1 MVNDIVK
8 KVRDYICRHEMINP
22 GDHVYVAVSGGADSM
37 CLLFLLKEL
46 SGTMDFSLSAVHV
59 EHGIRG
65 QESVDDMAYV
75 KNECEKLGIPVIVE
89 SVDAAGVSEM
99 TGTTLEEAA
108 RNERYRVFGS
118 LDADRIALAH
128 HMDDQ
133 AETFIFNA
141 LRGTGLRGL
150 RGMIPV
156 RDRYIRPLLCIT
168 RQDTEEYC
176 RQKHIEYRQDL
187 TNSDLD
193 ITRNRIRHT
202 VMPELSGLNEKA
214 TEHICETAAEL
225 TETEDYLD
233 QMTGKAFEEC
243 ILRDETE
250 DKGVLRIDLDR
261 FETFHSIIAS
271 RVVKK
276 ALISVSGKARDIG
289 RKHIEAVLSIAKGQS
304 GRHVKL
310 IYGITASREFRTV
323 VIRRG
328 GKYELPSL
336 QIKPVLGF
344 EILDRKKVAAEEIK
358 AGDIYTKYIDYDK
371 INGVS
376 VLSVRHRMPGDHI
389 SIRGGNK
396 KLKDLLIE
404 DRIPSEKRE
413 EMYFVTVGSEIVWIP
428 DTGRIGERF
437 KVTEGSEKILKMEI
451 KYG

>member
-46 SGTMDFSLSAVHV
+46 SGDMDFSLSAVHG

-75 KNECEKLGIPVIVE
+75 KNECEKFGIPVIVE

-108 RNERYRVFGS
+108 RNERYRVFES

-128 HMDDQ
+128 HMADQ

-168 RQDTEEYC
+168 RQETEEYC

-187 TNSDLD
+187 TNEDLD

-202 VMPELSGLNEKA
+202 VIPELARLNEKA
-214 TEHICETAAEL
+214 VEHICETAAEL

-250 DKGVLRIDLDR
+250 DKGELRIDLDR
-261 FETFHSIIAS
+261 FETLHSIIAS

-276 ALISVSGKARDIG
+276 RSSAYP
-289 RKHIEAVLSIAKGQS
+289 E
-304 GRHVKL
+304 
-310 IYGITASREFRTV
+310 
-323 VIRRG
+323 
-328 GKYELPSL
+328 
-336 QIKPVLGF
+336 KP
-344 EILDRKKVAAEEIK
+344 EI
-358 AGDIYTKYIDYDK
+358 
-371 INGVS
+371 
-376 VLSVRHRMPGDHI
+376 
-389 SIRGGNK
+389 
-396 KLKDLLIE
+396 
-404 DRIPSEKRE
+404 
-413 EMYFVTVGSEIVWIP
+413 
-428 DTGRIGERF
+428 
-437 KVTEGSEKILKMEI
+437 
-451 KYG
+451 